1 MSKQKPEIENVSLDD
16 IIEKEKKAKKQQRKK
31 SKAMFPPAQDPKP
44 AEVDYDQF
52 TDDQIRAQLAN
63 RGLSTKGQRPKLV
76 NRLKSEVA
84 KAWAAYKKEMRAKS
98 NKPKKVKKKLTE
110 EEKSEIHA
118 KNEAN
123 RLAKAKRRAENMK
136 RQEEFQKRK
145 RQKREESM
153 AKQEALKQQQKEQK
167 EARQRCE
174 VLLKI
179 DFDGYKTALRKKLD
193 PKGTKIANLTQDF
206 SKKGFVVK
214 FKTEKDAATCS
225 KGSTMKKKK
234 MWKIPM
240 ATSILPSPVE
250 SKCVFFQYPLDQAH
264 PNLQQAKEW
273 TLTQDSD
280 ESLAELKKL
289 SLWTE
294 SAATYFAKYGTIYD
308 VYRERG
314 FLVVYYTT
322 EASAQKCFSASSGA
336 EFNGVPFNFLRMG
349 TPTKADRLECQ
360 KEHAERNAMKEE

>member
-1 MSKQKPEIENVSLDD
+1 MSNQKPEIENVSLDD
-16 IIEKEKKAKKQQRKK
+16 IIQKEKQAKQQQQRKK
-31 SKAMFPPAQDPKP
+31 SKPMFPPQEPK
-44 AEVDYDQF
+44 EVDYDQF
-52 TDDQIRAQLAN
+52 TDDQIKAQLLK
-63 RGLSTKGQRPKLV
+63 RGLSTKGLRPKLV
-76 NRLKSEVA
+76 NRLKSEVQ
-84 KAWAAYKKEMRAKS
+84 KAWAAYKKEMKAKQ

-110 EEKSEIHA
+110 EEKNEIHA

-153 AKQEALKQQQKEQK
+153 AKQEVLKQQQKEQK

-179 DFDGYKTALRKKLD
+179 DFAGYKDALRKKLD

-214 FKTEKDAATCS
+214 FKSEKDAATCA

-234 MWKIPM
+234 TWKIPM

-250 SKCVFFQYPLDQAH
+250 SKCVFFQYPLDQSH
-264 PNLQQAKEW
+264 PNLEKAKEW
-273 TLTQDSD
+273 TQTQDAD
-280 ESLAELKKL
+280 ENLAELKKL
-289 SLWTE
+289 KIWAD
-294 SAATYFAKYGTIYD
+294 SASEYFAEYGTIYD

-314 FLVVYYTT
+314 FLVVYFTT
-322 EASAQKCFSASSGA
+322 EASASKCFSELADA

-349 TPTKADRLECQ
+349 TPTKADRIQCQ
-360 KEHAERNAMKEE
+360 KELTAMKEE